1 MNHELRVLGPWEFRG
16 HGGDIRVPAGR
27 LRVLLTSLALSA
39 NQPVGVDTLAEHVW
53 PDRLP
58 VRARGSLHTY
68 VGRLRKLV
76 GADLIRTQPG
86 GGYRLTLGPE
96 AVDLHRFRH
105 LLDLARQADTREC
118 ELASL
123 RTALSLW
130 RGTPFAELYSTW
142 LDRDVMPRLTEE
154 WLAATVRRIE
164 LELDAGPA
172 APHVAE
178 LQELTSCYP
187 TREALWHLLITALYR
202 DGRRVE
208 ALDAY
213 QRIHTTLRQE
223 LGIEPGERLVA
234 LQREVLLD
242 GDPTP
247 EAVPVP
253 RQLPHDIAHF
263 TGRTKELATLRNLA
277 RHDHVPTI
285 VVLDGS
291 PGVGKTSLAVH
302 WAHHAA
308 ADHPDGQLYLDLRGH
323 DPGEPVTPATALAAM
338 LRSLGLPGA
347 RIPIALAERAALL
360 RSTLAGR
367 RVLIVLDN
375 ARDVEQVRPLL
386 PGGPGLVLV
395 TSRDQLRGLA
405 VHHGAHRLTVP
416 PLSEQEAVRLLTAA
430 TGLAELRNGPP
441 QAARPTTTDS
451 SQTTELAPPHDGPPL
466 SRPESVRPTATTG
479 LPQTT
484 ELPALRDG
492 PPQSQHE
499 AARPTAT
506 TGLSQ
511 ATELAA
517 LCDGLPLALC
527 VAAERVVRAGSF
539 AAVVAAMVE
548 DRLDPVLRTA
558 LSWSYRTLGAD
569 AAALFRRL
577 GLHPAGEIG
586 VATAA
591 TLAGAPAAKV
601 RTILDQLVV
610 ANLVTHQR
618 PDHYRLPELARLYAK
633 EMAGTV

>member
-1 MNHELRVLGPWEFRG
+1 VNHELRVLGPWEFRG

-76 GADLIRTQPG
+76 GSDLIRTQPG
-86 GGYRLTLGPE
+86 GGYRLTLVPE

-105 LLDLARQADTREC
+105 LLDVARQADTRER
-118 ELASL
+118 ELTSL

-130 RGTPFAELYSTW
+130 RGKPFAELYSTW

-187 TREALWHLLITALYR
+187 TREALWHLLITALHR
-202 DGRRVE
+202 DGRRAE

-247 EAVPVP
+247 EAVSVPVP

-263 TGRTKELATLRNLA
+263 TGRATELATLRNLA

-308 ADHPDGQLYLDLRGH
+308 TDYPDGQLYLDLRGH
-323 DPGEPVTPATALAAM
+323 GPGEPVTPATALAAM

-347 RIPIALAERAALL
+347 RIPVAPAERAALL
-360 RSTLAGR
+360 RSALAGR
-367 RVLIVLDN
+367 RVLTVLDN

-416 PLSEQEAVRLLTAA
+416 PLSEQESVRLLTAIIG
-430 TGLAELRNGPP
+430 T
-441 QAARPTTTDS
+441 
-451 SQTTELAPPHDGPPL
+451 APA
-466 SRPESVRPTATTG
+466 S
-479 LPQTT
+479 
-484 ELPALRDG
+484 
-492 PPQSQHE
+492 
-499 AARPTAT
+499 
-506 TGLSQ
+506 
-511 ATELAA
+511 ELAA

-527 VAAERVVRAGSF
+527 VAAERVVRAGSI
-539 AAVVAAMVE
+539 AAVVAAMAE

-586 VATAA
+586 VVTAA

-601 RTILDQLVV
+601 RTILDQLVA
-610 ANLVTHQR
+610 ANLVTHHR
-618 PDHYRLPELARLYAK
+618 PDHYRVPELIRLYAK

>member
-1 MNHELRVLGPWEFRG
+1 MSHELRVLGPWEFRG
-16 HGGDIRVPAGR
+16 HDGDIRVPAGR

-76 GADLIRTQPG
+76 GSDLIRTQPG

-105 LLDLARQADTREC
+105 LLDLARQAGTHDRE
-118 ELASL
+118 LTLL
-123 RTALSLW
+123 RTALALW

-154 WLAATVRRIE
+154 WLAATARRIE

-172 APHVAE
+172 TPLVVE
-178 LQELTSCYP
+178 LHELTRRYP
-187 TREALWHLLITALYR
+187 TREALWHLLITALHR
-202 DGRRVE
+202 DGRRAE

-213 QRIHTTLRQE
+213 QRIHTALRQE

-253 RQLPHDIAHF
+253 VPRQLPHDIAHF
-263 TGRTKELATLRNLA
+263 TGRAEELATLATLA

-285 VVLDGS
+285 VVLDGP
-291 PGVGKTSLAVH
+291 PGIGKTGLAVH

-308 ADHPDGQLYLDLRGH
+308 AEYPDGQLYLDLHGH
-323 DPGEPVTPATALAAM
+323 GHGEPVTPATALAAM
-338 LRSLGLPGA
+338 LRSLGVPGA
-347 RIPIALAERAALL
+347 GIPIALAERAALL

-367 RVLIVLDN
+367 RVLILLDN
-375 ARDVEQVRPLL
+375 AHDAEQVRPLL

-395 TSRDQLRGLA
+395 TSRDQLRGLT

-416 PLSEQEAVRLLTAA
+416 PLSQRDSVRLLTAG
-430 TGLAELRNGPP
+430 TG
-441 QAARPTTTDS
+441 
-451 SQTTELAPPHDGPPL
+451 
-466 SRPESVRPTATTG
+466 TAT
-479 LPQTT
+479 
-484 ELPALRDG
+484 
-492 PPQSQHE
+492 
-499 AARPTAT
+499 
-506 TGLSQ
+506 

-527 VAAERVVRAGSF
+527 VAAERAARAGSF
-539 AAVVAAMVE
+539 AEVAAAMADGE
-548 DRLDPVLRTA
+548 LDPVLRTA
-558 LSWSYRTLGAD
+558 FSWSYRTLGAD

-591 TLAGAPAAKV
+591 TLAGVPAAKV
-601 RTILDQLVV
+601 RTILDQLVA
-610 ANLVTHQR
+610 ANLVTHHGHDR
-618 PDHYRLPELARLYAK
+618 YRLPGLLRLYAK
-633 EMAGTV
+633 EMAGTE

>member
-76 GADLIRTQPG
+76 GSDLIRTQPG

-105 LLDLARQADTREC
+105 LLELARQADTREC
-118 ELASL
+118 ELTSL
-123 RTALSLW
+123 RTALALW
-130 RGTPFAELYSTW
+130 RGRPFAELYSTW

-164 LELDAGPA
+164 LELDTGPA
-172 APHVAE
+172 APRVAE

-187 TREALWHLLITALYR
+187 TREALWHLLITALHR
-202 DGRRVE
+202 DGRRAE

-253 RQLPHDIAHF
+253 VPLPVPRQLPHDIAHF
-263 TGRTKELATLRNLA
+263 TGRAEELATLRNLA

-308 ADHPDGQLYLDLRGH
+308 AGYPDGQLYLDLRGH
-323 DPGEPVTPATALAAM
+323 GPGEPVTPATALAAM
-338 LRSLGLPGA
+338 LRSLGLAGP
-347 RIPIALAERAALL
+347 RIPSALTERAALL
-360 RSTLAGR
+360 RSALAER

-375 ARDVEQVRPLL
+375 AHDVEQIRPLL

-395 TSRDQLRGLA
+395 TSRDQLRGLT

-416 PLSEQEAVRLLTAA
+416 PLSEQESVRLLTAV
-430 TGLAELRNGPP
+430 TGMA
-441 QAARPTTTDS
+441 QANT
-451 SQTTELAPPHDGPPL
+451 
-466 SRPESVRPTATTG
+466 V
-479 LPQTT
+479 
-484 ELPALRDG
+484 
-492 PPQSQHE
+492 
-499 AARPTAT
+499 
-506 TGLSQ
+506 
-511 ATELAA
+511 AA

-539 AAVVAAMVE
+539 AAVVDAMVE
-548 DRLDPVLRTA
+548 DRLGPVLRTA

-601 RTILDQLVV
+601 RTILDQLVA
-610 ANLVTHQR
+610 ANLVTHHR
-618 PDHYRLPELARLYAK
+618 PDHYRVPALIRLYAK